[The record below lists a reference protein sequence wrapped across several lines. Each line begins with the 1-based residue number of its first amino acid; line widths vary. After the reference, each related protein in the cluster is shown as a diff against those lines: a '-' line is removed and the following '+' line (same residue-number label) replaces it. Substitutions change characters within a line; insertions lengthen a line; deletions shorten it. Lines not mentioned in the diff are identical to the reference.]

1 MGRDVGA
8 VPPDCGERVYVVS
21 DSRGPVAA
29 YWGGSPA
36 MAYADSLKRAGVANV
51 RLSSVRIHGG
61 DGRAAE
67 HGQR

>member
-1 MGRDVGA
+1 MGRNVGA
-8 VPPDCGERVYVVS
+8 VPPDGGERVFVVS
-21 DSRGPVAA
+21 DSGGPVAA
-29 YWGGSPA
+29 YWAGSPA
-36 MAYADSLKRAGVANV
+36 IRHADALKRAGVANV

>member
-8 VPPDCGERVYVVS
+8 VPTDGGERVYVVS

-61 DGRAAE
+61 DGRVAE

>member
-61 DGRAAE
+61 DEKAAP

>member
-8 VPPDCGERVYVVS
+8 APPDGGERVYVVS

-36 MAYADSLKRAGVANV
+36 MAYADSLKRAGVTNV